1 MLPRQSMELRVP
13 CFFLLLCYHHDCKE
27 ALNKRLPGHFRRIFN
42 PDKKSLGRK
51 IRPKISLLKNKG
63 EQDHDEKTGN
73 GMGESVWKN

>member
-51 IRPKISLLKNKG
+51 MRSKISLLKNKG
-63 EQDHDEKTGN
+63 GLNHDEKTGY
-73 GMGESVWKN
+73 GMGESIWKN

>member
-51 IRPKISLLKNKG
+51 MR
-63 EQDHDEKTGN
+63 
-73 GMGESVWKN
+73 

>member
-1 MLPRQSMELRVP
+1 MLPRQSMELGVP

-27 ALNKRLPGHFRRIFN
+27 SLNKRLPGHFRRIFN

-51 IRPKISLLKNKG
+51 IRPIISLLKNKG

-73 GMGESVWKN
+73 GMGESKWKN